1 MPNDVP
7 LQASTSHTRAEHI
20 RTQATPS
27 DLTADDSTEVLAD
40 RSMLD
45 HMVRRPT
52 EADFADVLSP
62 EGNASGDIVG
72 SDVSGG
78 VGISNDSLGGI

>member
-7 LQASTSHTRAEHI
+7 LEASTQYQEADKIHTEPR
-20 RTQATPS
+20 PN
-27 DLTADDSTEVLAD
+27 STEETSAEVLGD
-40 RSMLD
+40 RSLLN

-52 EADFADVLSP
+52 EEDFEDVLTP

-72 SDVSGG
+72 SDVTD
-78 VGISNDSLGGI
+78 GIGPSNDSLGGLG